1 MLYHLMVQVHN
12 SLHPGQILWG
22 GIGNGCQPGLTVPLH
37 PIPDPQTGHKPD
49 KMIPD
54 ALLQKKDI
62 TVRGRNCWGLGA
74 GGGSLVGWGDLLP
87 THPPCPGRAVLPFL
101 SPSSPHI
108 LPLSSPSALLWRFLL
123 HDLPLLSSSTRTL
136 NFIFFPESLNFSPI
150 GNSFPE

>member
-74 GGGSLVGWGDLLP
+74 GGGSLVGGGI
-87 THPPCPGRAVLPFL
+87 CF
-101 SPSSPHI
+101 PHI
-108 LPLSSPSALLWRFLL
+108 LPAQEGLFCPSSALPL
-123 HDLPLLSSSTRTL
+123 HTFFPSPHPLLFSGDFYFMIFPSSLPPQELS
-136 NFIFFPESLNFSPI
+136 ISFSFQRVLI
-150 GNSFPE
+150 SHQ